1 MGDYMGVGLT
11 LFVQL
16 DLDQARPIP
25 TMPEIKVT
33 YFNLRVRGEPIR
45 LLLAY
50 GDLPYEDIRP
60 LPPWE
65 DKEGWAKMKPTLPY
79 GQLPKLEWD
88 GQSIYTCLAG
98 CRFIAH
104 HLGLMGK
111 TTLEHAQVDEIV
123 DVIEDTLN
131 AGYRAILTEDP
142 AEKEKLLETHK
153 TKTIPVMLENME
165 KRNGKGRSVL
175 CRQSNDLGG
184 YPDVFLL

>member
-1 MGDYMGVGLT
+1 MGAVGLT

-79 GQLPKLEWD
+79 GLSPSWSGMDRVSTPVWPDADLLP
-88 GQSIYTCLAG
+88 
-98 CRFIAH
+98 
-104 HLGLMGK
+104 
-111 TTLEHAQVDEIV
+111 TTL
-123 DVIEDTLN
+123 
-131 AGYRAILTEDP
+131 GSW
-142 AEKEKLLETHK
+142 
-153 TKTIPVMLENME
+153 
-165 KRNGKGRSVL
+165 GKPHWSTRRL
-175 CRQSNDLGG
+175 MRLWM
-184 YPDVFLL
+184 